1 MLPLLLALLILR
13 ELVCRFIV
21 YLARHEIGVL
31 CGMPQVKGQ
40 RGAKES
46 LQSAGALRA
55 PTSSGSSASSLP
67 RRAKSKTWIRS
78 QSIDKCG
85 PAPLPGPAT
94 LPGSQLSVGTSIFTA
109 PHSLLVRQTVDS
121 STPSQQ
127 SSYVSRKKNSLTR
140 VQPEVTSSPAVGS
153 GSTAQNLSPEIRR
166 LIHQGRHKLVQ
177 KPGQQSRSQSGASI
191 QTQTGLEQHRR
202 FDSTQSRK
210 RAGPGISLPAAKKAN
225 TWVRHDASSAG
236 RSVTGA
242 NNSKPVIA
250 SYVRSTHSRKLQLV
264 RRQTLSFMTMPATPV
279 SRFQSRGTVLAKQ
292 LSSVRSLNRTR
303 RPVLTVR
310 NSGVVKP
317 GKLQRIDGVL
327 YKVGGSGLGKSLQ
340 RQLTPKGIRPLLSPQ
355 VRDGFLTTC
364 ADIWIH
370 CAAFASCSQTDIQ
383 EMHG

>member
-1 MLPLLLALLILR
+1 
-13 ELVCRFIV
+13 
-21 YLARHEIGVL
+21 
-31 CGMPQVKGQ
+31 MPQVKGQ

-46 LQSAGALRA
+46 LHPAGAFRA

-67 RRAKSKTWIRS
+67 RRAKSKTWIRP

-94 LPGSQLSVGTSIFTA
+94 LPGFQLSVGTSISTA
-109 PHSLLVRQTVDS
+109 PHSLLVRQAVES
-121 STPSQQ
+121 STPSEQ
-127 SSYVSRKKNSLTR
+127 SSYVRRKKNSLTR

-225 TWVRHDASSAG
+225 TWVRNDASPAGVSA
-236 RSVTGA
+236 TGA
-242 NNSKPVIA
+242 NNSKPLIA
-250 SYVRSTHSRKLQLV
+250 GYVRSMHSRKLQLV
-264 RRQTLSFMTMPATPV
+264 RRRTLSFLTMPATPV

-303 RPVLTVR
+303 RPMLTVR

-340 RQLTPKGIRPLLSPQ
+340 RQLTPKSIRPLLSPQ
-355 VRDGFLTTC
+355 VRDGFLTAC

-370 CAAFASCSQTDIQ
+370 CAAFASCSRTDIQ
-383 EMHG
+383 EVHA